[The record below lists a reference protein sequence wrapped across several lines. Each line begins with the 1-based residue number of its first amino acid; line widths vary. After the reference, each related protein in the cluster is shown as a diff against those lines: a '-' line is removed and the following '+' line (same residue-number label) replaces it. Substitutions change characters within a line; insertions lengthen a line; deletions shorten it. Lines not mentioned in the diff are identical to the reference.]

1 MVEFD
6 DVISSPPPPPPPPPP
21 SRGQRTGRMP
31 AVAAGSWGSGVSGR
45 IMPPPPPPASGGGF
59 AGVSRS
65 GSTITS
71 ADLLASGLETAGPGR
86 LKVDLTTPLEKLF
99 LTIFVL
105 ACVLSGILLMTAVL
119 EDKSALPI
127 FFSSLIPLGIA
138 FWLYWWTDNYYVVD
152 LRNKMFLFHFHFG
165 PIDFDW
171 SVAPFSKIVAC
182 TTTSVHKTSKQ
193 GKHGPTRHWWEYATV
208 VVLDSGK
215 IIPVSDFSRE
225 SLHAANL
232 LAEKLARVF
241 QTKHVFGRSQCIPV
255 VKRDSRGNIV
265 VTQEEPSQLWL
276 LVVVL
281 VIFGFVLIAH
291 LADKVR

>member
-6 DVISSPPPPPPPPPP
+6 DVVSSPPPPPP
-21 SRGQRTGRMP
+21 SRGQKTGRMP
-31 AVAAGSWGSGVSGR
+31 SVVAGSWGAGVSGR
-45 IMPPPPPPASGGGF
+45 VMPPPPPPPPGGAF
-59 AGVSRS
+59 AGNGRA

-71 ADLLASGLETAGPGR
+71 ADLLASGLQTAGPGR

-99 LTIFVL
+99 LTVFLL
-105 ACVLSGILLMTAVL
+105 ACVLTGLLLMTVLL
-119 EDKSALPI
+119 EDKSALPM
-127 FFSSLIPLGIA
+127 FFSSLIPLGIC

-152 LRNKMFLFHFHFG
+152 LRNRMFLFHFHFG

-171 SVAPFSKIVAC
+171 SVAPFGKIAAC

-225 SLHAANL
+225 NLYAANL

-241 QTKHVFGRSQCIPV
+241 QAKHVSGRSQCIPV
-255 VKRDSRGNIV
+255 VKRDSRGNLV
-265 VTQEEPSQLWL
+265 VTQEQPSQLWL
-276 LVVVL
+276 LMVVL
-281 VIFGFVLIAH
+281 VVFGLFLIGN
-291 LADKVR
+291 LVDKFR

>member
-6 DVISSPPPPPPPPPP
+6 DIISSPPPPPP
-21 SRGQRTGRMP
+21 RGQRTGRMP
-31 AVAAGSWGSGVSGR
+31 TVAAGSWNPIGSSR
-45 IMPPPPPPASGGGF
+45 IGPPPPPPGGGC
-59 AGVSRS
+59 AVGSRA

-71 ADLLASGLETAGPGR
+71 ADLLASGLKSAGPGR
-86 LKVDLTTPLEKLF
+86 LKVDLTTPVEKLF
-99 LTIFVL
+99 LALFLISCALTGL
-105 ACVLSGILLMTAVL
+105 LLMTVL
-119 EDKSALPI
+119 LDDRSALPM
-127 FFSSLIPLGIA
+127 FFSSLIPLGIT

-152 LRNKMFLFHFHFG
+152 LRNKMFLFHCHFG

-171 SVAPFSKIVAC
+171 SVAPFSKIAAC

-225 SLHAANL
+225 NLHLANV

-241 QTKHVFGRSQCIPV
+241 QTKHVPGLSRCIPV
-255 VKRDSRGNIV
+255 VKRDSRGNLI
-265 VTQEEPSQLWL
+265 VTQEQPSQLWL
-276 LVVVL
+276 LVAVL
-281 VIFGFVLIAH
+281 VIVGFVLIAN
-291 LADKVR
+291 LADKIR